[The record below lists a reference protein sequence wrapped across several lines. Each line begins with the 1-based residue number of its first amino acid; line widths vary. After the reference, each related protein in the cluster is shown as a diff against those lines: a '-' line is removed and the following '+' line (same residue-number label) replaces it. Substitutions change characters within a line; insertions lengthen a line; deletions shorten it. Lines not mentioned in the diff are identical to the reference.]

1 VPLPPPAPPTP
12 PSGTSPITS
21 PIEVGQTEDEDEH
34 ATEQS
39 SANAVAYRAP
49 DEGAMPAAILGLVLL
64 AAFAGATVLRR
75 RRPGRHDAA
84 LAYATLRVERGPR
97 AGRGR
102 GRRW

>member
-1 VPLPPPAPPTP
+1 V
-12 PSGTSPITS
+12 TS

-39 SANAVAYRAP
+39 SASATAYRAP
-49 DEGAMPAAILGLVLL
+49 DEGTMPVEILGLVLL

-84 LAYATLRVERGPR
+84 LAYATLHVDRRRRGAAAR
-97 AGRGR
+97 R
-102 GRRW
+102 RRW